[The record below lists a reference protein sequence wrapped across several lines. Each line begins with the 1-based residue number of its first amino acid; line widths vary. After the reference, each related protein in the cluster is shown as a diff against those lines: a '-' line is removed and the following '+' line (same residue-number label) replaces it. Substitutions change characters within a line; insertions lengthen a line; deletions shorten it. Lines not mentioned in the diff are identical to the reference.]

1 MCLLRRPRRG
11 ELQALRC
18 SAVDLGAS
26 TIQVERSW
34 DQYEGAIDPK
44 SQTSTRTV
52 PLLAILRDYLD
63 QHLLVTGRSGD
74 ELIFGRTPT
83 DACVASTI
91 RAWAKRA
98 WETAELERIT
108 LHQCRHTFA
117 SLLIEVGTSG
127 PMTPPQTTRDD
138 RMRPRKPHGQAGLRL
153 AEPWAT

>member
-1 MCLLRRPRRG
+1 MWACAFYAGLRRG

-83 DACVASTI
+83 HAFVASTI

-117 SLLIEVGTSG
+117 SLLSRAAR
-127 PMTPPQTTRDD
+127 TR
-138 RMRPRKPHGQAGLRL
+138 RRSRSS
-153 AEPWAT
+153 WATPRSR